1 MRIGIVTDTHLEVD
15 ETRQDAF
22 HNPFDFANARRNL
35 ESAIQ
40 RHRAAGV
47 DAIALLG
54 DLANAGDE
62 ASHLLGLALCEA
74 GGLPVWA
81 VPGNHDTDEELL
93 ALANRIG
100 ARTATTIRIP
110 SARGE
115 CIDGMRLAGLSLQEV
130 YPGRGWTHE
139 HPEVDAW
146 GDDPTLLLTHF
157 AAISREGVALGAG
170 LKYAGDV
177 RNHVE
182 IAAALRSRIAP
193 TVVLHGH
200 HHLRDAVIDG
210 TVLQIG
216 FASLIEPPHE
226 AALVEVGHDDG
237 AFIVRVLHEPV
248 APSAVEHLPILSP
261 AEGAW
266 RFTRGAWEPIAGT

>member
-1 MRIGIVTDTHLEVD
+1 VRIGIVTDSHLEVD
-15 ETRQDAF
+15 ESRQDGF
-22 HNPFDFANARRNL
+22 HNPFDFASARRNL
-35 ESAIQ
+35 ERAIE

-62 ASHLLGLALCEA
+62 TSHMLGLALCEA
-74 GGLPVWA
+74 AGLPVWV

-93 ALANRIG
+93 ALATRIG
-100 ARTATTIRIP
+100 TRTGTAIRIP

-115 CIDGMRLAGLSLQEV
+115 SVDGLRLAGLSLQEV
-130 YPGRGWTHE
+130 FPGRGWTQE

-146 GDDPTLLLTHF
+146 GDEPTLLLTHF
-157 AAISREGVALGAG
+157 AAISRESIARGAG

-177 RNHVE
+177 RNHAE
-182 IAAALRSRIAP
+182 IAAALRGRPAP

-210 TVLQIG
+210 SVLQIG

-226 AALVEVGHDDG
+226 AALLEVGHEG
-237 AFIVRVLHEPV
+237 RVFTVRVHHEAI
-248 APSAVEHLPILSP
+248 APSAVDRLPILSP
-261 AEGAW
+261 AMGAW
-266 RFTRGAWEPIAGT
+266 QFVGGAWESC

>member
-1 MRIGIVTDTHLEVD
+1 MRIGIVTDVHLEVD
-15 ETRQDAF
+15 ETRQDGF

-35 ESAIQ
+35 ERAIE

-62 ASHLLGLALCEA
+62 TSHLLGLALCEA
-74 GGLPVWA
+74 AGLPVWA
-81 VPGNHDTDEELL
+81 VPGNHDTDQELR
-93 ALANRIG
+93 ALATRIG
-100 ARTATTIRIP
+100 ARTGTPIRIP

-115 CIDGMRLAGLSLQEV
+115 RLHGLRLAGLSLVEV
-130 YPGRGWTHE
+130 FPGRGWTHE
-139 HPEVDAW
+139 CPEVEAW

-157 AAISREGVALGAG
+157 AAISREAVALGSG

-177 RNHVE
+177 RNHAE
-182 IAAALRSRIAP
+182 IAAALRSRSAP
-193 TVVLHGH
+193 TVVFHGH

-210 TVLQIG
+210 SVLQIG

-226 AALVEVGHDDG
+226 AAEVEIGRDG
-237 AFIVRVLHEPV
+237 GALTVRVRHEPV
-248 APSAVEHLPILSP
+248 APSAAERLPVLAP

-266 RFTRGAWEPIAGT
+266 RFADGAWESI